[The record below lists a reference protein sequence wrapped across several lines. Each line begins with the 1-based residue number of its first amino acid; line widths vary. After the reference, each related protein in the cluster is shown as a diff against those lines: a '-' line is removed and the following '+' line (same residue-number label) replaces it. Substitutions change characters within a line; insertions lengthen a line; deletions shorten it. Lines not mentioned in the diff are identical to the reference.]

1 MFTETDSG
9 GTFLLN
15 LARVFVLLWL
25 YALANCLDRKDFAT
39 RERIAW
45 VLVILCVTGLG
56 LIAYYLGC
64 GRGEA
69 GSAKRY
75 QKALDP
81 ITSKPAEQVPTF
93 EAPRTRLW
101 KKSELRC

>member
-1 MFTETDSG
+1 MMMFAKIDSG
-9 GTFLLN
+9 GTFLLIS
-15 LARVFVLLWL
+15 AGVFVLLWL
-25 YALANCLDRKDFAT
+25 YALANCLSRKDFAT

-45 VLVILCVTGLG
+45 VLMILFVTGLG

-64 GRGEA
+64 GRGET

-81 ITSKPAEQVPTF
+81 ITGKPAEQVPAF
-93 EAPRTRLW
+93 EAPRIRPW
-101 KKSELRC
+101 KKTG